1 MRSAKEIRSAA
12 QRRRKLRLAC
22 ALAMLWPLAAAA
34 NPMGPQVISGR
45 ATFQDNGNALTI
57 TNAPGTIINW
67 NGFSINADQLTRF
80 IQQSAGSAVLNR
92 VIGADPSRIL
102 GTLLSNGQIFL
113 INPNGIVFGAG
124 ASIDTTGLVASTLDL
139 SNKDFAAGRLNFA
152 GNQQAGSIDNA
163 AVIRTPQGGFVYLVA
178 PGVQNSG
185 LITSPQG
192 QIILAAG
199 HSVDLVN
206 PESPA
211 LRVVVSSP
219 GGEATNM
226 GKIIAQSGQIGMYA
240 GLIDQRGIVDA
251 NTAVQGKNGQITL
264 EALGNINMAPGS
276 LTTAGGVGTSANDG
290 GSIRID
296 ASGGTLD
303 LASGATIAV
312 NGGGNGGN
320 GGTMDLSGRGLILQ
334 GIYSGQAFAPGY
346 REGSL
351 LLDPYFIN
359 ITAAN
364 TAGDTPL
371 TSGNIYANQY
381 DGQTL
386 YISPT
391 ELASAAFSNIS
402 LQAVYG
408 ITISSPIASI
418 GKAQS
423 LDLQSTGLIGSI
435 NVEPNAAIGTANN
448 PLNANIT
455 MTAASINLQ
464 SSLYAS
470 GNVILGGGAVNLY
483 SNNTVPLTISANQFS
498 ATNLSIGPGA
508 FAINSASGGVIT
520 NLSFPIGNLTFNG
533 QITIANFTSPPG
545 YTAKAGTVTNNGQI
559 SFTGTN
565 NIGEEFIN
573 NGSIDN
579 FGQLTFAGPVTIN
592 TTRFVPDA
600 FLNEY
605 SGSYMSF
612 KNGFSNISPVQLI
625 GGLMAFGTSGQYAL
639 SGQNVTA
646 QPGGSVMVAF
656 SGQNGPL
663 AFDKVL
669 QSPNNGTFVN
679 NGNGT
684 YTYTANPVF
693 NGDYFTYMVY
703 ANAGGTA
710 VVTQQIQPT
719 AGTAPSTVPST
730 VPPTTPPTGITIPAI
745 PPDVSNIITQI
756 DPNSNSSKINSS
768 KGGHNVT
775 YVCQ

>member
-1 MRSAKEIRSAA
+1 MGSAKGIRSAA
-12 QRRRKLRLAC
+12 QRRKRLRLAC
-22 ALAMLWPLAAAA
+22 ALAMLWPLAATA
-34 NPMGPQVISGR
+34 NPMGPQVISGQ
-45 ATFQDNGNALTI
+45 ATFLNNGNALTV
-57 TNAPGTIINW
+57 TNTPGTIINW
-67 NGFSINADQLTRF
+67 NGFSINAGELTRF
-80 IQQSAGSAVLNR
+80 IQESASSAVLNR
-92 VIGADPSRIL
+92 VVGADPSRIL
-102 GTLLSNGQIFL
+102 GTLLSNGQVFL

-124 ASIDTTGLVASTLDL
+124 ATVDTAGLVASTLDL
-139 SNKDFAAGRLNFA
+139 SNKDFAAGKLNFA
-152 GNQQAGSIDNA
+152 ANQQAGTIDNA

-178 PGVQNSG
+178 PDVENSG

-199 HSVDLVN
+199 HSVDLVS

-219 GGEATNM
+219 GGKATNM
-226 GKIIAQSGQIGMYA
+226 GKIIAQSGQIGIYA
-240 GLIDQRGIVDA
+240 GLIDQSGIVDA
-251 NTAVQGKNGQITL
+251 NTVVQGKNGQITL

-276 LTTAGGVGTSANDG
+276 LTTASGVGESANDG
-290 GSIRID
+290 GSIQID
-296 ASGGTLD
+296 AAGGTLD
-303 LASGATIAV
+303 LASGATVAV
-312 NGGGNGGN
+312 NGGGEGGN
-320 GGTMDLSGRGLILQ
+320 GGAMDLSGQGLILQ
-334 GIYSGQAFAPGY
+334 GVYSGQAFAPGY

-359 ITAAN
+359 ITAGN
-364 TAGDTPL
+364 TASDTPL

-408 ITISSPIASI
+408 IVINSPIASI

-423 LDLQSTGLIGSI
+423 LDLQIPGLIGSI

-448 PLNANIT
+448 PLPANIT
-455 MTAASINLQ
+455 MTAASINLR
-464 SSLYAS
+464 SSLYAT
-470 GNVILGGGAVNLY
+470 GNVVLGGGAVNLY
-483 SNNTVPLTISANQFS
+483 SNNTIPLTISANQFS
-498 ATNLSIGPGA
+498 ATNINIGPGL
-508 FAINSASGGVIT
+508 FVISSASGGVIT
-520 NLSFPIGNLTFNG
+520 NLAFPTGNLTFNG
-533 QITIANFTSPPG
+533 QITVANFTSPPG
-545 YTAKAGTVTNNGQI
+545 YTEKAGTVTNNGKL
-559 SFTGTN
+559 SFTGMN

-573 NGSIDN
+573 NGSVDN

-592 TTRFVPDA
+592 TTRFLPDA

-605 SGSYMSF
+605 SSSYMSF
-612 KNGFSNISPVQLI
+612 KNGFSNISPIQLV
-625 GGLMAFGTSGQYAL
+625 GGLMAFGTSGQYTL
-639 SGQNVTA
+639 SAQNVTA
-646 QPGGSVMVAF
+646 QPGGSVTVAF

-663 AFDKVL
+663 AFNKVL

-684 YTYTANPVF
+684 YTYTANPAF

-710 VVTQQIQPT
+710 VVTQQIQPA
-719 AGTAPSTVPST
+719 AGTAPSTVPPA
-730 VPPTTPPTGITIPAI
+730 VPTGTAIPAI
-745 PPDVSNIITQI
+745 PSNVSSIITQV